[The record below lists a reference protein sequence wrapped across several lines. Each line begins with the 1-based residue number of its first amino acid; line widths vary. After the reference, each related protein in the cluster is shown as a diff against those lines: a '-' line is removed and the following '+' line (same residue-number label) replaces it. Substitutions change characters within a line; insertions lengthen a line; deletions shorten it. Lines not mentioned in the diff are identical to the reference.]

1 MEHEL
6 RLVAPKSFLDLL
18 GHPIESGGEL
28 LLIFARHPD
37 AGALWDFGLNRRRAV
52 GRVQGKYGSNNVL
65 FVFHVTRSSETE
77 HTRYGVTPP
86 VFGEGTIGKIL
97 LEHFYGR
104 FPIYLVDDVSLGAC
118 HRPFATYREITD
130 ADGRG
135 WLRLTR
141 E

>member
-6 RLVAPKSFLDLL
+6 RLVAPKSLLDLL
-18 GHPIESGGEL
+18 GHPIESGAEL

-37 AGALWDFGLNRRRAV
+37 AGALWNLCLHGRRAV
-52 GRVQGKYGSNNVL
+52 YRVQGKYGSNNVL
-65 FVFHVTRSSETE
+65 FVFHVARSSETE

-97 LEHFYGR
+97 LEHFYGG
-104 FPIYLVDDVSLGAC
+104 FAIYLVDDVSLGAR
-118 HRPFATYREITD
+118 HLPFATDRDIAD

-135 WLRLTR
+135 
-141 E
+141 